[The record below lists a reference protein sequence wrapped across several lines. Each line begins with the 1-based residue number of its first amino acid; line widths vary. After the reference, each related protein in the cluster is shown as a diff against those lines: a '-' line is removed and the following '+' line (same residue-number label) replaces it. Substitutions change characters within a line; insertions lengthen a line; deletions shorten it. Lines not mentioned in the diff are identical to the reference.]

1 MARTSGWPEYCWPYV
16 STERRIALRE
26 SAPRGLWPIK
36 SSAPAATPRP
46 VPPQLPSLM
55 KLPAAH
61 EPPRNIGGLQRR
73 TLGRRMG
80 GKIAGDRDQNVP
92 ALGAVAPLREL
103 APARFEHLIG
113 VKARVLPQHRAPQSR
128 DERLR
133 RGAAPRVGGH
143 PAAREPPHPLLG
155 GGRH

>member
-1 MARTSGWPEYCWPYV
+1 MARTSGWPEYCLPSV

-26 SAPRGLWPIK
+26 SAPGRLWPK
-36 SSAPAATPRP
+36 RGSAPSGTLRP
-46 VPPQLPSLM
+46 ASSQLPSLM

-103 APARFEHLIG
+103 AHARFEHLIG
-113 VKARVLPQHRAPQSR
+113 VKAPVLPQQRAAQCGVA
-128 DERLR
+128 RLR
-133 RGAAPRVGGH
+133 PGG
-143 PAAREPPHPLLG
+143 PHRTG
-155 GGRH
+155 G